1 MDPDPRADTVCKNV
15 WWYKKLIETKC
26 VQNIVQNIVQ
36 NLQVSSVWLLRPR
49 RHINVRR
56 TKFQYSYISVTKKFD
71 SSVCLLQAWG
81 NDKMHWLIAVDGD
94 IVVFH
99 NHYIS
104 LYSNICILQIYIY
117 DMHGCY
123 IHYTNQ
129 GICQT
134 WETIN
139 ACSCPPQ
146 HLKGQRRETVHHN
159 TYRDSVTRLSTKIYF
174 A

>member
-1 MDPDPRADTVCKNV
+1 MMEKIDWNQV
-15 WWYKKLIETKC
+15 TKG
-26 VQNIVQNIVQ
+26 VQNIVQ

-56 TKFQYSYISVTKKFD
+56 TKFQYCTYPVLKKFD

-99 NHYIS
+99 NHFIS
-104 LYSNICILQIYIY
+104 LYSNIYCVHIHIQY

-123 IHYTNQ
+123 IHYTNH

-134 WETIN
+134 WETIKGT
-139 ACSCPPQ
+139 ASRDCPVSTTTLTGTVSRDFPLRFIL
-146 HLKGQRRETVHHN
+146 LK
-159 TYRDSVTRLSTKIYF
+159 RLYQGPI
-174 A
+174 